1 MDDYLVRAT
10 AANGQVRAFA
20 CTTKKLTEEARN
32 IHCLT
37 PVTTAALGRLMA
49 GGLMMG
55 AMMKGDRDLLT
66 LRIEGAGPAVGA
78 LVTADSKGNI
88 KGYVNRNDVM
98 LPLRPDGKLDVG
110 GAFGPGFLSV
120 IKDMGLKDPYVGQTM
135 LVSGEIAEDLTYY
148 FANSEQVPSTVGLG
162 VLVNGDC
169 TVKQAGGFIVQLMP
183 FASEEVISSLENR
196 LKSIDSVTA
205 MLDVGKSPEDILLEL
220 LGDQELAIN
229 DTMPVK
235 YNCDCNRER
244 FTRGLISLGRREIQ
258 EMIDEGK
265 PIEVN
270 CHFCDKKYEFGI
282 DELKDIFAAARR

>member
-205 MLDVGKSPEDILLEL
+205 MLDAGKSPEDILLEL

>member
-78 LVTADSKGNI
+78 LVTANSKGNI

-183 FASEEVISSLENR
+183 FASEEVISSLENK

-205 MLDVGKSPEDILLEL
+205 MLDAGKSPEDILLEL
-220 LGDQELAIN
+220 LGDQELVIN

>member
-10 AANGQVRAFA
+10 AAGGQVRAFA
-20 CTTKKLTEEARN
+20 CTTRNLTEEARN

-66 LRIEGAGPAVGA
+66 LRVEGAGPAVGA

-88 KGYVNRNDVM
+88 KGYVNRNDVI

-110 GAFGPGFLSV
+110 GAFGAGFLSV

-162 VLVNGDC
+162 VLVNNDC

-183 FASEEVISSLENR
+183 FATEEVISGLE
-196 LKSIDSVTA
+196 KKISEIKSVTS
-205 MLDVGKSPEDILLEL
+205 MLDSGMSPEDILNIL
-220 LGDQELAIN
+220 LGDQELVIN
-229 DTMPVK
+229 DSMPVQYK
-235 YNCDCNRER
+235 CDCNRDR

-270 CHFCDKKYEFGI
+270 CHFCDKKYEFTV
-282 DELKDIFAAARR
+282 DELKNIFAAAKR

>member
-205 MLDVGKSPEDILLEL
+205 MLDAGKSPEDILLEL
-220 LGDQELAIN
+220 LGDQELVIN